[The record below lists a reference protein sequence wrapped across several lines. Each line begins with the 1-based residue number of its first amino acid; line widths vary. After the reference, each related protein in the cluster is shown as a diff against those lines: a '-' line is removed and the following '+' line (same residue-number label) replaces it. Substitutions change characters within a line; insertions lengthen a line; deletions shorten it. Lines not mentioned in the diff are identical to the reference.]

1 MALTTTNLSIT
12 TPLQL
17 VNSLLGVGITAN
29 NITFTGANV
38 AGGSFGNG
46 LGDGLGIDSGVI
58 LSTGDIAGAIGP
70 NNADDTSTNNG
81 TSGDPA
87 LTTIVSN
94 TTNDAAIL
102 QFDFIPTAPV
112 LRFKYVF
119 ASEEY
124 KEFVGNVF
132 NDVFAFFLNGTNIA
146 LIPGTST
153 PVSIN
158 NVNQDINTNRFV
170 NNTSPNPPNPLFGTQ
185 FDGFTTVLEARA
197 RVTPGVTNTIRLAI
211 ADAFDSI
218 FDSAVFIQAGS
229 FNSTAPDLTVTKTG
243 TPNPVK
249 VGDPITYTI
258 VASNIGN
265 DNETGIVVRDTLP
278 TSLTNITTTVSGG
291 FTANISGNV
300 VNFTGGNLLAGG
312 SSILTIT
319 GNTTENVSPI
329 ANTVFI
335 DPDDISFELDETNNE
350 ATVSTTVTLLPD
362 LTVTKTDSPDPVVLG
377 NPLTYT
383 INVSNI
389 GKADTTG
396 VVVQDTL
403 PSGLT
408 NISTTVNNG
417 FTAAVNGNVV
427 TFSGGSLVQGAT
439 TTLKIQATP
448 TLIPSSSALTNTVIV
463 DPNGLIGEFDE
474 TNNTATATTTVIA
487 PDLTIT
493 KTDTP
498 DPVSVGQTLSYVI
511 RASNS
516 GNANATGV
524 VVQDTLPT
532 GLTNITFVP
541 ANGFTGSSSGS
552 VVTFS
557 GGTLATGASADFV
570 ITGTLGSG
578 SNSIVNNVVI
588 DPNNTVLESNEAN
601 NNAQAT
607 TTVITGSPSPSP
619 SSSPNPSP
627 SPNPNQSPSPTPIV
641 NQFPSFSNTFITG
654 TDASELF
661 NLTDVGDAIAAGG
674 GDDTVFGFNGNDLEF
689 GNSGNDQLN
698 GNQGNDTLYGGQ
710 DNDIVSGGKDSDFVY
725 GDRGDDIVNGN
736 NGNDIVYGGKG
747 NDTVYGGQN
756 EDSVSGDL
764 GNDYVSGDLGDDVL
778 TGVSAS
784 SLAPGLGEIDTLIGG
799 AGRDVFVLGDSIIP
813 YYDDTNTSLP
823 GTSDYAE
830 IRDFTPGT
838 DRIQLKTGPSYF
850 LGSSPVGLPSGAGLF
865 INQGGGSE
873 LIAILIG
880 IAPGSLDLGSSNFT
894 YVGVV

>member
-38 AGGSFGNG
+38 AGGSFIGG
-46 LGDGLGIDSGVI
+46 LSEDIGIDTGVI
-58 LSTGDIAGAIGP
+58 LSSGNIANAAGP
-70 NNADDTSTNNG
+70 NNSDSAGTNNG
-81 TSGDPA
+81 TGGDAA
-87 LTTIVSN
+87 LNAIVSA
-94 TTNDAAIL
+94 TTFDASIL
-102 QFDFIPTAPV
+102 QFDFVPTQST
-112 LRFKYVF
+112 LSFRYVF

-124 KEFVGNVF
+124 NEFVPAVF

-146 LIPGTST
+146 LIPGTSS
-153 PVSIN
+153 PVSIKT
-158 NVNQDINTNRFV
+158 VNTGTNSNRFK
-170 NNTSPNPPNPLFGTQ
+170 NNDFGDLGPTTPFGTQ
-185 FDGFTTVLEARA
+185 FDGFTTVLRARA
-197 RVTPGVTNTIRLAI
+197 AVTPGVNNTIRLAI
-211 ADAFDSI
+211 ADTADSI
-218 FDSAVFIQAGS
+218 LDSAVFIQAGS
-229 FNSTAPDLTVTKTG
+229 FTSGDPDLIVSKTDS
-243 TPNPVK
+243 PDPVK
-249 VGDPITYTI
+249 LGDTVTYTI
-258 VASNIGN
+258 TVSNIGTLE
-265 DNETGIVVRDTLP
+265 ETDVEVRDTLP
-278 TSLTNITTTVSGG
+278 ASFTNIIPTVVSGG
-291 FTANISGNV
+291 FTSSVTGNV
-300 VNFTGGNLLAGG
+300 VNFTGGSLAAGA
-312 SSILTIT
+312 SATLTIAAKAISSVPT
-319 GNTTENVSPI
+319 VT
-329 ANTVFI
+329 NTVVV
-335 DPDDISFELDETNNE
+335 DPDDISFESNENNNTFSETT
-350 ATVSTTVTLLPD
+350 TVSAPD
-362 LTVTKTDSPDPVVLG
+362 LAIAKTDSPDPVAAG
-377 NPLTYT
+377 STLTY
-383 INVSNI
+383 NLKVSNI
-389 GKADTTG
+389 GTAD
-396 VVVQDTL
+396 
-403 PSGLT
+403 
-408 NISTTVNNG
+408 
-417 FTAAVNGNVV
+417 
-427 TFSGGSLVQGAT
+427 
-439 TTLKIQATP
+439 
-448 TLIPSSSALTNTVIV
+448 
-463 DPNGLIGEFDE
+463 
-474 TNNTATATTTVIA
+474 
-487 PDLTIT
+487 
-493 KTDTP
+493 
-498 DPVSVGQTLSYVI
+498 
-511 RASNS
+511 
-516 GNANATGV
+516 ATGV
-524 VVQDTLPT
+524 VVQDTLPVS
-532 GLTNITFVP
+532 LTNIT
-541 ANGFTGSSSGS
+541 ATGGSGFTVNQAGN

-557 GGTLATGASADFV
+557 GGTIAAGGSADFV
-570 ITGTLGSG
+570 ITGIPS
-578 SNSIVNNVVI
+578 SAVNSLVNNAVV
-588 DPNNTVLESNEAN
+588 DPNNAIVEFNETN
-601 NNAQAT
+601 NSILID
-607 TTVITGSPSPSP
+607 TTVTGINPSPSPSPTPGSPSPSP
-619 SSSPNPSP
+619 
-627 SPNPNQSPSPTPIV
+627 SPSPTPIV
-641 NQFPSFSNTFITG
+641 NPFPSFSNTFITG
-654 TDASELF
+654 TDAGELF

-689 GNSGNDQLN
+689 GNQGNDQLN